1 MLTAVG
7 QAQCLRPYY
16 LCRHCHKGQ
25 FPADVELTSHS
36 GCLVHRLEACGQKC
50 IIFPTPMAD
59 QSLAEIAVIP
69 DNTLA
74 ATQYR
79 VLYDGQC
86 EICQACVAWLKAL
99 DRENKTLPLAIG
111 PEVLSNLDSRLRL
124 DECLR
129 QLHVVT
135 PKGAILVGWDA
146 VASLARLF
154 PSTWIIG
161 TLGQCF
167 PFRNI
172 GRLLY
177 GFVATNRYSLSKC
190 RGGACRVAKPEAVRR
205 QARLGAFWSC
215 YTLGFFTRLPLV
227 LWAGIMAAIQRL
239 SIFVRTYH
247 QRLDL
252 LDGKLT
258 ILFLNGFLPN
268 TVPLLFGE
276 LFTAVIYDGVAVD
289 PGSPKMRRSLQKH
302 LRRIKPKITKVIAT
316 HAHEEHVGNLNWLS
330 EVTGAP
336 VSVSEMTVRF
346 LTPFKKLPWVRATI
360 IGQPPDLKEPYQLL
374 GDTVDT
380 VSRRLEVIAAPGHCD
395 DHIVLYDSKEKLL
408 LAGDAF
414 MGSYFATPNPD
425 VDSHKW
431 LVSLERL
438 MELDIE
444 ILVEGHGHIHTL
456 RADIPDFPGV
466 VIREDPKIAVSQ
478 KLDYLRWLR
487 EQIETG
493 FREQLPV
500 RVIEASCFPWGRR
513 TSWES
518 CATDECIRLL
528 SFGHFSRTE
537 LVRSFVRTNADVL
550 PTVYEVR
557 LSGPE

>member
-1 MLTAVG
+1 
-7 QAQCLRPYY
+7 
-16 LCRHCHKGQ
+16 
-25 FPADVELTSHS
+25 
-36 GCLVHRLEACGQKC
+36 
-50 IIFPTPMAD
+50 MAEP
-59 QSLAEIAVIP
+59 SLAEIVARP
-69 DNTLA
+69 DTGHSTA
-74 ATQYR
+74 PGYR

-86 EICQACVAWLKAL
+86 EICQACVAWLKTL
-99 DRENKTLPLAIG
+99 DRQHKILPLPIS
-111 PEVLSNLDSRLRL
+111 PEILSTVDSRLKL

-135 PKGAILVGWDA
+135 PEDEILVGWDA

-154 PSTWIIG
+154 PPTWIIG
-161 TLGQCF
+161 TLGQWF
-167 PFRNI
+167 PFRSI

-215 YTLGFFTRLPLV
+215 YTLGFVLRLPLV
-227 LWAGIMAAIQRL
+227 MWAGIKAAMRRIN
-239 SIFVRTYH
+239 IFARTYH

-276 LFTAVIYDGVAVD
+276 LFTTILYDGVAVD
-289 PGSPKMRRSLQKH
+289 PGSPKMRKSLRRH
-302 LRRIKPKITKVIAT
+302 LRQMKPNITKIIAT

-330 EVTGAP
+330 ELTAALVY
-336 VSVSEMTVRF
+336 VSEMTARF
-346 LTPFKKLPWVRATI
+346 LMPFKKLPWVRATI
-360 IGQPPDLKEPYQLL
+360 IGQPPNLKEPYRVLAERADSESGQL
-374 GDTVDT
+374 
-380 VSRRLEVIAAPGHCD
+380 RVIATPGHCD
-395 DHIVLYDSKEKLL
+395 DHIVLYDPKEKLL

-425 VDSHKW
+425 VDSLKW
-431 LVSLERL
+431 LVSLECL

-466 VIREDPKIAVSQ
+466 VIREDPKLAISQ
-478 KLDYLRWLR
+478 KLDYMRWLR
-487 EQIETG
+487 EQIEAG

-528 SFGHFSRTE
+528 SLGHFSRTE
-537 LVRSFVRTNADVL
+537 LVRSFVRSDSNPL

-557 LSGPE
+557 LSGGE

>member
-1 MLTAVG
+1 
-7 QAQCLRPYY
+7 
-16 LCRHCHKGQ
+16 
-25 FPADVELTSHS
+25 
-36 GCLVHRLEACGQKC
+36 
-50 IIFPTPMAD
+50 MAEP
-59 QSLAEIAVIP
+59 SLAEVVASP
-69 DNTLA
+69 DTEPSSA
-74 ATQYR
+74 SAYR
-79 VLYDGQC
+79 VLYDDQC
-86 EICQACVAWLKAL
+86 EICQACVAWLKTL
-99 DRENKTLPLAIG
+99 DHENKTVSLAISS
-111 PEVLSNLDSRLRL
+111 EVLPTVDSRLAL
-124 DECLR
+124 DQCLS

-135 PKGAILVGWDA
+135 PEGQILVGWDA
-146 VASLARLF
+146 VATLARLF
-154 PSTWIIG
+154 PSTWLIG
-161 TLGQCF
+161 KLGQWF

-177 GFVATNRYSLSKC
+177 GYVAKNRFSLSKC

-215 YTLGFFTRLPLV
+215 YTLGFFIRLPLV
-227 LWAGIMAAIQRL
+227 LWAGVKAAAQRVSL
-239 SIFVRTYH
+239 FTRTYH

-252 LDGKLT
+252 LNGKLT
-258 ILFLNGFLPN
+258 VLFLNGFLPN

-276 LFTAVIYDGVAVD
+276 LFTTVLYDGVAID
-289 PGSPKMRRSLQKH
+289 PGSPKMRRSLQMH
-302 LRRIKPKITKVIAT
+302 LQQLRPRIAKVIAT

-330 EVTGAP
+330 ELTGAP
-336 VSVSEMTVRF
+336 LYVSEMTARF
-346 LTPFKKLPWVRATI
+346 LTPFKKLPWVRALI
-360 IGQPPDLKEPYQLL
+360 IGQPPNLEEPYQLL
-374 GDTVDT
+374 ADSVETESGQ
-380 VSRRLEVIAAPGHCD
+380 LQVIATPGHCD
-395 DHIVLYDSKEKLL
+395 DHIVLYDPKEKLL

-431 LVSLERL
+431 VASLERL

-456 RADIPDFPGV
+456 RSDIPDFPGV
-466 VIREDPKIAVSQ
+466 VIREDPKIAISL

-487 EQIETG
+487 EQIATG
-493 FREQLPV
+493 FGERLPI

-528 SFGHFSRTE
+528 SLGHFSRTE
-537 LVRSFVRTNADVL
+537 LVRSFVRPSSDSL

-557 LSGPE
+557 ISGD